1 MWYLLNIKA
10 YLNLECELLKQGSSL
25 FPQSWESMVNEDL
38 KPYIN
43 LAPAGTGCHEALD
56 ICETLL
62 ESIKSFQVF
71 DNFLILGEKL
81 QEELSVGVDQCALMA
96 EFPGFFDFLAYLDK
110 KRRALIDGCRDC

>member
-1 MWYLLNIKA
+1 MA
-10 YLNLECELLKQGSSL
+10 
-25 FPQSWESMVNEDL
+25 NEDL

-43 LAPAGTGCHEALD
+43 LAPAGTGRYEALD

-62 ESIKSFQVF
+62 ESIKSSQAI

-81 QEELSVGVDQCALMA
+81 QEELGVGVDQCAFTA
-96 EFPGFFDFLAYLDK
+96 EFPGSVDFLAYLDK